1 MSNTK
6 LRKIGNST
14 GITLPKEILD
24 KLGLKEGDTLN
35 IVLTSDGIQLTPY
48 NPDFEVAL
56 QAYKEGK
63 SMYRNAMRKLA
74 NG

>member
-1 MSNTK
+1 MSSAK

-14 GITLPKEILD
+14 GVTLPKEVLD

-35 IVLTSDGIQLTPY
+35 IVLTSKGIELTPS
-48 NPDFEVAL
+48 NPNFELAL

-63 SMYRNAMRKLA
+63 SMYRNAMRQLA